1 MNYLQTVKTG
11 ISVSPALVNNATYT
25 SYVID
30 TMGADFCS
38 IDVIVGTTDAA
49 MATLKVQESDTK
61 SSDTALSS
69 GADVTGAVFGT
80 STLPTVDGGATS
92 ALPTA
97 TDDNKVFSTWINLQG
112 RKRYLQLI
120 AVAGNGTTGTYL
132 SAMHKLGSLSD
143 GAYKATEQGLAA
155 KLIV

>member
-1 MNYLQTVKTG
+1 MNYLQTVKKG
-11 ISVSPALVNNATYT
+11 ISVSPALADNATFT
-25 SYVID
+25 SNVID

-38 IDVIVGTTDAA
+38 IDVIVGTTDVA

-69 GADVTGAVFGT
+69 GADITGLVFGT
-80 STLPTVDGGATS
+80 STLPIVDGGTTS
-92 ALPTA
+92 ALPTDA
-97 TDDNKVFSTWINLQG
+97 QDNKVFTFDINLQG

-132 SAMHKLGSLSD
+132 AAVHTLSKLSD
-143 GAYKATEQGLAA
+143 GAYNATQRGLAA
-155 KLIV
+155 NLIA